1 MLVWMYRQFCAF
13 YALYALFELLRQND
27 VKSHDLESGM

>member
-1 MLVWMYRQFCAF
+1 MDVQAICAF
-13 YALYALFELLRQND
+13 YALHALFELLRQND